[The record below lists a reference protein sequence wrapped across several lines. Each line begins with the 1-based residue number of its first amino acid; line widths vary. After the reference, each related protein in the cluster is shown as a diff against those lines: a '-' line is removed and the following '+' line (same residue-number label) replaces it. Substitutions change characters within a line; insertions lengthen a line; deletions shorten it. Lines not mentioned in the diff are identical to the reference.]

1 MKALKVD
8 SLKKPVLLTRFFT
21 DYYSNFFFTAPKVEI
36 GFFRHNTP
44 IESIAPGQ
52 FCPAKEISKWGH
64 SSWKVPCPLII
75 KDEKVVQLKIHLY
88 SEGNAP

>member
-88 SEGNAP
+88 S